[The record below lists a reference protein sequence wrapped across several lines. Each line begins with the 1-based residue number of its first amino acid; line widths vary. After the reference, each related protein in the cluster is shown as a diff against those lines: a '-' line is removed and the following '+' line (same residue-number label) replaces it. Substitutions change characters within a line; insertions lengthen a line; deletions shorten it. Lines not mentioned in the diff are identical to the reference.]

1 MISALKGLCP
11 YCLKPLDKNDDCSGP
26 CAPGKLERDL
36 RLKQTALDN
45 ANKKKVS
52 EPVEKE

>member
-1 MISALKGLCP
+1 MISVLEGLCP
-11 YCLKPLDKNDDCSGP
+11 YCLKPLDKNGDCSGP
-26 CAPGKLERDL
+26 CAPGKLKRDL

-52 EPVEKE
+52 EPAEKE

>member
-1 MISALKGLCP
+1 MISVLEGLCP
-11 YCLKPLDKNDDCSGP
+11 YCLKPLNKNGDCSEP
-26 CAPGKLERDL
+26 CAPGKLKRDL

>member
-11 YCLKPLDKNDDCSGP
+11 YCLKPLNKNGDCSGP
-26 CAPGKLERDL
+26 CAPGKLKRDL

-45 ANKKKVS
+45 ANKNKVS

>member
-11 YCLKPLDKNDDCSGP
+11 YCLKPLDKSGDCSGP
-26 CAPGKLERDL
+26 CAPGKLKRDL
-36 RLKQTALDN
+36 RLKQTVLDN
-45 ANKKKVS
+45 ANKNKVS

>member
-11 YCLKPLDKNDDCSGP
+11 YCLKPLDKNGDCSGP
-26 CAPGKLERDL
+26 CAPGKLKRDL

-45 ANKKKVS
+45 ANKNKVS
-52 EPVEKE
+52 EPAERE

>member
-1 MISALKGLCP
+1 MISVLEGRCP
-11 YCLKPLDKNDDCSGP
+11 YCLKPLDKNGDCSEP
-26 CAPGKLERDL
+26 CAPGKLKRDL

-45 ANKKKVS
+45 ANTKKVS